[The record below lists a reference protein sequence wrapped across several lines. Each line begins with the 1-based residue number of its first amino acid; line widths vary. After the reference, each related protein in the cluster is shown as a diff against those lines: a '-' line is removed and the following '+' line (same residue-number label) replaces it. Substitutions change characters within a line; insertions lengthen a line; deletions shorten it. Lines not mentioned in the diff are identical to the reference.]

1 MLNYKEKL
9 AVETFKNKLQN
20 IYKLENVILF
30 GSKARGDSVADSDI
44 DLLVLLNQFVGNTL
58 EEEIFG
64 IAFDVEFEYD
74 LVLGVIV
81 KNSVSW
87 KEKEIYYPLGQN
99 IGREGIAA

>member
-9 AVETFKNKLQN
+9 AVEAIKNKLQSS
-20 IYKLENVILF
+20 YKLENVILF

-44 DLLVLLNQFVGNTL
+44 DLLVLLNQSVDNTL

-64 IAFDVEFEYD
+64 IAFDVELEYEI
-74 LVLGVIV
+74 VLGVIV
-81 KNSVSW
+81 KNAVNW

-99 IGREGIAA
+99 IVREGIAS

>member
-9 AVETFKNKLQN
+9 AVEAFKNKLQSS
-20 IYKLENVILF
+20 YKLENVILF

-44 DLLVLLNQFVGNTL
+44 DLLVLLNQSVDNTH

-64 IAFDVEFEYD
+64 IAFDVELEYD
-74 LVLGVIV
+74 IVLGVIV

-87 KEKEIYYPLGQN
+87 KEKEIYYPLGKN
-99 IGREGIAA
+99 IAREGIAA